1 MRLKKT
7 LVLVGLFA
15 SCSVSAFAAPVK
27 YSFWTLRQHP
37 EVVGGFIPTWTGM
50 GLSFTPISLIAD
62 RKTELKLLI
71 GGGYTQRK
79 AWYDPNTG
87 LMLDDQD
94 RNPLVFD
101 VEEYDWRAQLSQGFW
116 ASWVPDKDLVT
127 LYVGYD
133 GMFTR
138 THDSMVEGER
148 RENGS
153 SSSKQEVLSIDD
165 WFAQSLYSGA
175 SPKHNPYYPDMG
187 DTLAATLYGG
197 VKLDA
202 MRDTISTQDGF
213 STEVNVRYMP
223 GPLNDSMDGRADC
236 YSVTSNTVFAKTLCS
251 VKDVKGRNLFSAVA
265 LDRFNVN
272 WTSGD
277 IIPLSLQESTAL
289 GRKVRG
295 FSYWSY
301 DTELSLVNNAEI
313 RLCGPEALIKGVMP
327 RFNFFYDVGFGCGNY
342 YNTNVSDTN
351 FLSSTGVQATI
362 TLYDFFDLGLQY
374 AYLFHGH
381 DYTHYDDSVTMRV
394 TFFLDF

>member
-1 MRLKKT
+1 MRLTK
-7 LVLVGLFA
+7 VLLLGGLLA
-15 SCSVSAFAAPVK
+15 GGAVSAFASPVK
-27 YSFWTLRQHP
+27 YRFWTLKQHP
-37 EVVGGFIPTWTGM
+37 EVAGGFIPTWTGM
-50 GLSFTPISLIAD
+50 GVSVSPFSLIEG
-62 RKTELKLLI
+62 RKTEVRLLL

-87 LMLDDQD
+87 LMLDDAA
-94 RNPLVFD
+94 RNPLIFD
-101 VEEYDWRAQLSQGFW
+101 VEEYDWKAQFSQGFW
-116 ASWVPDKDLVT
+116 DSWVPGKDLLT

-153 SSSKQEVLSIDD
+153 AGSKQEVLGIDQ
-165 WFAQSLYSGA
+165 WFAQNPSGSA
-175 SPKHNPYYPDMG
+175 SSRHNPYYPDMG
-187 DTLAATLYGG
+187 ETLATTLYGG
-197 VKLDA
+197 LKLDG
-202 MRDTISTQDGF
+202 MQDTISTQDGF
-213 STEVNVRYMP
+213 STEIGVRFMP
-223 GPLNDSMDGRADC
+223 GNLNDSLDGRADC
-236 YSVTSNTVFAKTLCS
+236 YSITSNTIFAKTLCALR
-251 VKDVKGRNLFSAVA
+251 DAKGKNLFSIVA

-277 IIPLSLQESTAL
+277 IVPLSLQESTAL

-301 DTELSLVNNAEI
+301 DNEFSLVNNVEI
-313 RLCGPEALIKGVMP
+313 RLCGPEALLKGIMP

-342 YNTNVSDTN
+342 YNTSVSERN

-362 TLYDFFDLGLQY
+362 TMYDFFDLGLQY
-374 AYLFHGH
+374 AYLFDGH
-381 DYTHYDDSVTMRV
+381 DYTHYGDSVTMRV